1 MRVDIHVLD
10 HGGNITDCAS
20 IAAIT
25 ALAHFRFSDNLFI
38 NFVSYMCLQ
47 ITKNNNYYC
56 CGLHV
61 STLFYSIVQ

>member
-25 ALAHFRFSDNLFI
+25 ALAHFRFSDNLII
-38 NFVSYMCLQ
+38 NFVSYIFLQ
-47 ITKNNNYYC
+47 ITKNNYC